1 MKTDDADDGTAEKL
15 TERPWIHLA
24 SAHDVESW
32 INNYDWELRRHAA
45 QAGAAEAAIG
55 FRLAHGGEI
64 ILQTMPEGSI
74 RLEVTPEAEWAAPV
88 ISAATGLD
96 APPGAAI
103 WDLPSDV
110 LTQLVLGLSS
120 LIVSVRP
127 VTVTRKKQRITW

>member
-1 MKTDDADDGTAEKL
+1 MMTDDTDDASTEKL
-15 TERPWIHLA
+15 TERPWIHLE
-24 SAHDVESW
+24 STHDVESW

-64 ILQTMPEGSI
+64 ILQTMPEGGV
-74 RLEVTPEAEWAAPV
+74 RLELTSEAEWIAPV

-96 APPGAAI
+96 APDAAI
-103 WDLPSDV
+103 WALPADV

-127 VTVTRKKQRITW
+127 VTVTKKKQRITW